1 MVKNYAVLVCLVIA
15 VLGGVDNILVVMYC
29 MMWLCFV
36 IKDDVFIDSL
46 MLKIIFGVFGVVC
59 SDN

>member
-1 MVKNYAVLVCLVIA
+1 
-15 VLGGVDNILVVMYC
+15 

-59 SDN
+59 SDNQCQVIIGNIVL